1 MSAITPCLWF
11 DDQGEEAAA
20 FYVSLF
26 PNSSVTGLTRWSAE
40 ANPDRA
46 GQVLTV
52 ELVLDGKPY
61 TFLDG
66 GPDFTLDEAFSLQV
80 ACADQAEVDRYWEAL
95 TADGGEESRCGWC
108 RDRFGVSW
116 QVVPDALPRLLA
128 DPDPARAHRAL
139 QAMFGMRKL
148 DVAALEAAAAG

>member
-1 MSAITPCLWF
+1 MSAITPNLWF
-11 DDQGEEAAA
+11 DDQGEEAAT

-26 PNSSVTGLTRWSAE
+26 PDSSVTGVTRWTAE

-52 ELVLDGKPY
+52 ELVLDGRPY
-61 TFLDG
+61 TFLNG

-80 ACADQAEVDRYWEAL
+80 SCADQAEVDRYWEAF
-95 TADGGEESRCGWC
+95 TADGGEESQCGWC

-128 DPDPARAHRAL
+128 DPDPGRASRAM

>member
-11 DDQGEEAAA
+11 DTQGEDAAN

-26 PNSSVTGLTRWSAE
+26 PNSSITSTSRWGAE
-40 ANPDRA
+40 NPDRQ

-52 ELVLDGKPY
+52 ELVLDGRPY

-80 ACADQAEVDRYWEAL
+80 DCADQAEVDHYWN
-95 TADGGEESRCGWC
+95 TFVDDGGEESQCGWC
-108 RDRFGVSW
+108 KDKFGVSW
-116 QVVPDALPRLLA
+116 QIVPRRLNELLA
-128 DPDPARAHRAL
+128 DPDPDRASRAM
-139 QAMFGMRKL
+139 QAMLGMKKI
-148 DVAALEAAAAG
+148 DVAGLEAAVG

>member
-11 DDQGEEAAA
+11 DTQGEEAAQ
-20 FYVSLF
+20 FYVTLF
-26 PNSSVTGLTRWSAE
+26 PNSSITSVSRWGAE
-40 ANPDRA
+40 NTDRQ

-61 TFLDG
+61 TFLNG
-66 GPDFTLDEAFSLQV
+66 GPEFTLDEAFSLQV
-80 ACADQAEVDRYWEAL
+80 DCADQAEVDHYWA
-95 TADGGEESRCGWC
+95 TFVGDGGEAGQCGWC

-116 QVVPDALPRLLA
+116 QVVPHRLNELLA
-128 DPDPARAHRAL
+128 DPDPGRASRAM
-139 QAMFGMRKL
+139 QAMLGMAKL